1 VATVTRRPV
10 KGGIK
15 IVLSEDE
22 ARNLRT
28 VIGKNVSEPGRDT
41 WDLLGALRAAGIR
54 PTAV

>member
-1 VATVTRRPV
+1 MATVTRRPV